1 MAIFSKSLNKL
12 LKHEGGY
19 VDDVDDRGGATKFGI
34 THKTLAK
41 WRGETVDAEDVKA
54 MTVTEASAIYQARYW
69 DEMGLGGI
77 VSQDLA
83 GAVMD
88 FGVNAGVRTSVK
100 ALQRAANW
108 VQMHRQR
115 GEIEEDGAMGP
126 VTALFVNTTDFRA
139 LQLKFFEER
148 IRYYTAIARRR
159 PANRKF
165 IYAWITR
172 SLDHV

>member
-1 MAIFSKSLNKL
+1 MAIFSKSLPKR

-54 MTVTEASAIYQARYW
+54 MTVTEASAIYKARYW
-69 DEMGLGGI
+69 DEMGLNGI

-83 GAVMD
+83 SAVMD
-88 FGVNAGVRTSVK
+88 FGVNAGPKTAIK

-108 VQMHRQR
+108 VQEGRQR
-115 GEIEEDGAMGP
+115 GELVVDGAIGP
-126 VTALFVNTTDFRA
+126 DTSRFVNTTDERA
-139 LQLKFFEER
+139 LRLKFFEER
-148 IRYYTAIARRR
+148 MRYYAAIARRR

-165 IYAWITR
+165 LYAWIKR
-172 SLDHV
+172 ALDHV